1 MMNVLA
7 TALLLAATATTPKE
21 TPTKPTP
28 LSTDEKLGVAQEML
42 VLTDLRSA
50 LVDAQNR
57 FREAAEKWNAH
68 FADMKAN
75 HQAENCELD
84 MRQEWQCKPA
94 QEAKK

>member
-1 MMNVLA
+1 MTNILA

-42 VLTDLRSA
+42 VLTDLRNA

-57 FREAAEKWNAH
+57 FREAAERWNKS
-68 FADMKAN
+68 FADMKAK
-75 HQAENCELD
+75 HEADNCELD

-94 QEAKK
+94 QEATK

>member
-1 MMNVLA
+1 MNLLTA
-7 TALLLAATATTPKE
+7 ALLLAATTTQP

-42 VLTDLRSA
+42 VLTDLRGA

-57 FREAAEKWNAH
+57 FREAAEKWNKN
-68 FADMKAN
+68 FADIKAK

-94 QEAKK
+94 QEATK